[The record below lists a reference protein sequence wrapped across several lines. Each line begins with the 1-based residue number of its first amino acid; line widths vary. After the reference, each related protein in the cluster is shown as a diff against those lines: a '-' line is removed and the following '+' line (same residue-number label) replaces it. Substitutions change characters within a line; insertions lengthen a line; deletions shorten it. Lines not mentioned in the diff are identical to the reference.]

1 MYARLTKMQVRLER
15 VEQSIKI
22 FNESVLPAAKQQ
34 KGYRGLFL
42 FMNKKTGE
50 GTTLSF
56 WNSEKD
62 CLASEENHY
71 YQEQLIKVM
80 NFLTSPLV
88 REGYP
93 VESFDQNL

>member
-42 FMNKKTGE
+42 FMNKQTGE

-80 NFLTSPLV
+80 NFLTAPLV